1 MHMNTGMNTGMNLS
15 GTANQGF
22 VIWLTG
28 LSGAGKTTLARS
40 ISNHLKAA
48 GLRVELLDG
57 DEVRENLSRGLGFSK
72 ADRETNI
79 RRIGFVARLLARNGV
94 AVLGS
99 AISPYQRSRD
109 DVRNSIQADNIRF
122 VEVFVRCPLNQLIQ
136 RDVKGLYAKALAGEI
151 EQFTGISDPYE
162 EPLSPEIIVD
172 TSIESVE
179 DSTRKILWH
188 LLENRVPA
196 LTQHWPQSREVTH
209 DQHRANQEP
218 QGWIGRAIR
227 HLSIRRAR
235 RSPYHSR

>member
-1 MHMNTGMNTGMNLS
+1 MDKNMDMNLS
-15 GTANQGF
+15 NMSDKGL

-72 ADRETNI
+72 EDRETNI

-94 AVLGS
+94 AVLGA
-99 AISPYQRSRD
+99 AISPYQQSRD
-109 DVRNSIQADNIRF
+109 DVRNSIQADDIRF
-122 VEVFVRCPLNQLIQ
+122 VEVFVRCPLDELIQ

-151 EQFTGISDPYE
+151 KHFTGVSDPYE

-172 TSIESVE
+172 SSEESIEQ
-179 DSTRKILWH
+179 STS
-188 LLENRVPA
+188 RVLTHVFGGGFETYRPA
-196 LTQHWPQSREVTH
+196 AAAKLVCQLGNGYEQ
-209 DQHRANQEP
+209 
-218 QGWIGRAIR
+218 
-227 HLSIRRAR
+227 
-235 RSPYHSR
+235 Y